1 MPPGGFLVG
10 VCRPL
15 LQILPLFQTKTL
27 LYPTP
32 FFRPGVGRNYV
43 TITWIERQQKRVLK
57 IHLEFAY
64 YSFFGIETTNAFMHS
79 LENHTYPN
87 SDPDGQSPYLFSDP
101 ENGAKT
107 LPFGGAHTHKVNIRE
122 YPPGTYP
129 AYGLIDT
136 QKNVPSGRW
145 DGYTTGSG
153 GIICD
158 LDCSFKI
165 LQLIQHARFAFVYC
179 TVAEHWIIFF

>member
-1 MPPGGFLVG
+1 ML
-10 VCRPL
+10 PL
-15 LQILPLFQTKTL
+15 LGLNANKKEFLKSTSNLHITL
-27 LYPTP
+27 
-32 FFRPGVGRNYV
+32 
-43 TITWIERQQKRVLK
+43 
-57 IHLEFAY
+57 
-64 YSFFGIETTNAFMHS
+64 S
-79 LENHTYPN
+79 LELKRQIRSCIPSKNHTYPN
-87 SDPDGQSPYLFSDP
+87 SDQDGQSPYLFSDP
-101 ENGAKT
+101 ESGAKT
-107 LPFGGAHTHKVNIRE
+107 LPFGAAHTHKVNIRE

>member
-1 MPPGGFLVG
+1 ML
-10 VCRPL
+10 PL
-15 LQILPLFQTKTL
+15 LGLNANKKEFLKSTSNLHITLSLELKRQIRSCIPSKTIHTRIQTQMGKVHTCFQTLKT
-27 LYPTP
+27 
-32 FFRPGVGRNYV
+32 V
-43 TITWIERQQKRVLK
+43 Q
-57 IHLEFAY
+57 
-64 YSFFGIETTNAFMHS
+64 
-79 LENHTYPN
+79 
-87 SDPDGQSPYLFSDP
+87 
-101 ENGAKT
+101 KT
-107 LPFGGAHTHKVNIRE
+107 LPFGAAHTHKVNIRE